1 VCADYDRT
9 LTVAR
14 NAQGDVFGGYASR
27 TFGVTE
33 CCVVDGNECYGT
45 QALTY
50 CYDRNAAGSFIF
62 SLVGAEREP
71 TRLSTTG
78 VDTHYL
84 YANFDTWPTFGRSAG
99 SDLSLGTGGA
109 PGVGGTCSHGRG
121 TAYAQSP
128 DAASGICGTAGD
140 WGHTD
145 LEVWIVEDEHLP
157 GYYTNEDGGAAIEG
171 GAGHIHHMCTDG
183 CCASAPCQNGG
194 RCQETTLSGETGSGM
209 TRGYQCDCSAG
220 FEGNDC
226 GTRSLADHKGR

>member
-1 VCADYDRT
+1 MCADYDRT

-99 SDLSLGTGGA
+99 SDLSLVGCGVQSRAGVNV
-109 PGVGGTCSHGRG
+109 PG
-121 TAYAQSP
+121 QSSTVARRSRSP
-128 DAASGICGTAGD
+128 RRT
-140 WGHTD
+140 
-145 LEVWIVEDEHLP
+145 
-157 GYYTNEDGGAAIEG
+157 
-171 GAGHIHHMCTDG
+171 
-183 CCASAPCQNGG
+183 SA
-194 RCQETTLSGETGSGM
+194 
-209 TRGYQCDCSAG
+209 
-220 FEGNDC
+220 
-226 GTRSLADHKGR
+226 LATKSRRPKPPERV